1 MTVFPVLEQLGVSLK
16 STVRLTG
23 LTVQTMAQFG
33 YSVVF
38 FTAAMAVAFRPDKLT
53 DRLGKILCPTLLVL
67 IGVIFIGCLVW
78 PMGHYGVPG
87 AVYESGPVVA
97 GFLEGYQTM
106 DTIAALN
113 FGIII
118 AINIRAKGVEQE
130 GAVVRETIKAG
141 IIAGILLALIYAA
154 LAHIGA
160 PAGTAAGSMDNG
172 ARILTYV
179 AGNLFGNAGMM
190 ILGLIFLI
198 ACFNT
203 CVGLLS
209 CCSQYFNSIIPVIS
223 YRVWVFL
230 FALISLIISSAGL
243 NKILAVSVPVLD
255 AIYPIAIVLIVLA
268 FMGPL
273 TRRWPAMYPWAILFT
288 GAVSVVY
295 ALEQSKFVIPFL
307 TQATTF
313 LPGYGAGLG
322 WIVPAFVGMAAGII
336 YSSAM
341 GEQEE

>member
-1 MTVFPVLEQLGVSLK
+1 M
-16 STVRLTG
+16 
-23 LTVQTMAQFG
+23 
-33 YSVVF
+33 
-38 FTAAMAVAFRPDKLT
+38 
-53 DRLGKILCPTLLVL
+53 
-67 IGVIFIGCLVW
+67 
-78 PMGHYGVPG
+78 
-87 AVYESGPVVA
+87 A

-130 GAVVRETIKAG
+130 GAIVRGNHQGGNYSRHFAG
-141 IIAGILLALIYAA
+141 PYLCGPGPHRCACRSCG
-154 LAHIGA
+154 G
-160 PAGTAAGSMDNG
+160 GMDNG

-209 CCSQYFNSIIPVIS
+209 CCSQYFNSIIPVIG

-243 NKILAVSVPVLD
+243 NKILAVSVPVLN

-268 FMGPL
+268 FRAADKEVAGHVSRCYPVY
-273 TRRWPAMYPWAILFT
+273 RR
-288 GAVSVVY
+288 G
-295 ALEQSKFVIPFL
+295 QC
-307 TQATTF
+307 
-313 LPGYGAGLG
+313 
-322 WIVPAFVGMAAGII
+322 GIC
-336 YSSAM
+336 S
-341 GEQEE
+341 GTE